1 LNSVIGG
8 QNTAFFLVTPNEK
21 YSELPRHPVELD
33 TPDECMICHKDDG
46 DPLACDKVRTRP
58 FISHTFPSHHCMCDY
73 SHVRATR
80 IQCDKPYH
88 YKCLTPPLAGIPDGE
103 WFCPDCMRHPGAPI
117 GDDATTTVPPEASR
131 IKKASRREP
140 PEYDDSELMADD
152 DSGGEG
158 DDYDDDDDDDD
169 DIGRKRKAP
178 AKRATGS
185 SQSCFLPSWPLT
197 DALNFFFWSVQFQS
211 GKSSSKCKMVGAQS
225 YCHLARTFHTIH
237 RAGARVHFIC
247 HMYYVVCFCLFG
259 TDNTLLVLPPYFNYF

>member
-1 LNSVIGG
+1 
-8 QNTAFFLVTPNEK
+8 
-21 YSELPRHPVELD
+21 
-33 TPDECMICHKDDG
+33 MICHKDDG

-73 SHVRATR
+73 SHIRAPR

-131 IKKASRREP
+131 SKKASRREP

-197 DALNFFFWSVQFQS
+197 DALNFFFGPYSFKAEKVVANAKWLALNHTVIWRAHSTQYTGRAPAFILFAICTTWSVS
-211 GKSSSKCKMVGAQS
+211 
-225 YCHLARTFHTIH
+225 
-237 RAGARVHFIC
+237 
-247 HMYYVVCFCLFG
+247 VCLGQTTHSWFS
-259 TDNTLLVLPPYFNYF
+259 LLISTVFD